1 MIVDALVWGD
11 EVEFEF
17 GGVFDLRNCRP
28 QHKVE
33 GWLTGALNEAVRA
46 AQLADAAAAMPH
58 MRFLIYPEPGGASS
72 ARTCARPR
80 HQP

>member
-58 MRFLIYPEPGGASS
+58 MRFLI
-72 ARTCARPR
+72 
-80 HQP
+80 